1 MSNRGILLTGASGTI
16 GQYILKN
23 LLESGNEVALL
34 VRDRGQSNARQRV
47 EKLISDL
54 DVRRGFPN
62 PRIITWDLCRDGS
75 QMPSED
81 KSYLINNVTRI
92 LHCAASV
99 QFLEDPRSG
108 EPWRS
113 NVEGTRNLLALANE
127 IGGVHF
133 YHVSTAYV
141 CGAHQ
146 GTFLE
151 STHWAPTSFN
161 NVYEQSKYQA
171 EQLVLEARSQLASVT
186 ILRPSIVVGDSNT
199 GRAPTFNTLYA
210 GLRFASA
217 LSENDT
223 HSIPSL
229 LQGMQLD
236 GKATKNVVP
245 VNWVAEMIS
254 EIVCNDRLAGGV
266 YHLTHHQPISVAEIC
281 QAMIEAIALEPEH
294 WTQMR
299 QMTKSSLP
307 LDDAIASYLKP
318 FQSYFKNDPVFDSKN
333 IAPLKEKYPL
343 PLMDQAVLV
352 KLFRFAIRSLMRSQ
366 PHASASQNTSLVRLH
381 PSTWNALVEGKLS
394 LREAMR
400 LGAVVVCGP
409 LDMQC
414 LAIEGLRRK
423 LEQQQ
428 LSMKQSMPIDTWP
441 TDRSLLEKGVLHG

>member
-1 MSNRGILLTGASGTI
+1 M
-16 GQYILKN
+16 
-23 LLESGNEVALL
+23 
-34 VRDRGQSNARQRV
+34 
-47 EKLISDL
+47 
-54 DVRRGFPN
+54 
-62 PRIITWDLCRDGS
+62 
-75 QMPSED
+75 
-81 KSYLINNVTRI
+81 
-92 LHCAASV
+92 

-113 NVEGTRNLLALANE
+113 NVEGTRSLLQLAAE

-133 YHVSTAYV
+133 YHMSTAYV

-146 GTFLE
+146 GVFLE

-171 EQLVLEARSQLASVT
+171 ERLVLDSQPRLASVT

-217 LSENDT
+217 LSEIDT

-254 EIVCNDRLAGGV
+254 EIVSNDRWAGGV
-266 YHLTHHQPISVAEIC
+266 YHLTHDQPISVAEIC
-281 QAMIEAIALEPEH
+281 QAMIEAIELEPEH
-294 WTQMR
+294 WGRMR

-307 LDDAIASYLKP
+307 LEDAIASYLKP
-318 FQSYFKNDPVFDSKN
+318 FQSYFKNDPQFDSKN

-343 PLMDQAVLV
+343 PLMDQGVLV

-366 PHASASQNTSLVRLH
+366 PHASASQSFNTESIHLIKILKQIGSSFR
-381 PSTWNALVEGKLS
+381 PIQQRSGKQEVAKSYRMKIQNLFHLLRFAFILPLGMHLS
-394 LREAMR
+394 KEN
-400 LGAVVVCGP
+400 
-409 LDMQC
+409 
-414 LAIEGLRRK
+414 
-423 LEQQQ
+423 
-428 LSMKQSMPIDTWP
+428 
-441 TDRSLLEKGVLHG
+441 